1 MPTTK
6 KALDKLS
13 IEELL
18 AESNALA
25 AERTAILARQREI
38 AAELDR
44 RAVAIEERRTEEA
57 RLLGQANRPRRQS
70 VF

>member
-1 MPTTK
+1 MPTK

-18 AESNALA
+18 AESNTLA
-25 AERTAILARQREI
+25 AERTSILERQRAI

-57 RLLGQANRPRRQS
+57 RLLGQANRPHRQS

>member
-70 VF
+70 VL